1 MGPKVLAFGCILAAA
16 VAAHAATGTTDAV
29 AVRHPEGLVHGFL
42 TLTTLSGETLADGD
56 LIQTTRGNRVTSR
69 LVFHFRDGSVHDE
82 TAVFTQG
89 RSFRLISDH
98 LVQKGPSFPHPLDA
112 TVDATRG
119 LAVVKYADDGK
130 PKVEDDHFEA
140 APGLANGLMPVLLKN
155 IAKGGALPRLA
166 MLVATPKPRTVGIE
180 LQRAGED
187 AFMVGGSKRTATR
200 YVVKIHIGGISG
212 VVAPLVGKEPPDTS
226 VWILEGEAPAYL
238 KSEGPLFAGG
248 PIWRIALA
256 SPSWPKAAGT
266 N

>member
-1 MGPKVLAFGCILAAA
+1 MGRMALALACVLASGPAGAA
-16 VAAHAATGTTDAV
+16 TTDAV

-42 TLTTLSGETLADGD
+42 TLTTLAGDTIADGD

-69 LVFHFRDGSVHDE
+69 LVFHFRDGSLHDE

-89 RSFRLISDH
+89 RTFRLLSDH
-98 LVQKGPSFPHPLDA
+98 LVQKGPSFPHPIDA
-112 TVDATRG
+112 TVDATHGR
-119 LAVVKYADDGK
+119 AVVRYADDGEA
-130 PKVEDDHFEA
+130 KVDDDRFEV

-155 IAKGGALPRLA
+155 IAKGAVPPKLA
-166 MLVATPKPRTVGIE
+166 MLAATPKARLVGLEI
-180 LQRAGED
+180 QRAGED
-187 AFMVGGSKRTATR
+187 AFTVGGSKRTATR

-212 VVAPLVGKEPPDTS
+212 VLAPLVGKEPPDTS
-226 VWILEGEAPAYL
+226 VWILEGEAPAFL

-256 SPSWPKAAGT
+256 SPSWPK